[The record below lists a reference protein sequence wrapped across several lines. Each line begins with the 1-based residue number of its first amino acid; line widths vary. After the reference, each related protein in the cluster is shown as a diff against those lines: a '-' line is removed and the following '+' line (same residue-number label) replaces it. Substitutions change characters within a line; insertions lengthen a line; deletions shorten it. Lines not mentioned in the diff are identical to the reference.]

1 MNQSLLRTFSKY
13 VTLNILGMI
22 SLSCYILADTFF
34 VAQKL
39 GAVGLAALNL
49 SIPIYSVIHGLGL
62 MLGIGGATRFTIL
75 QSQDNDRK
83 ANIVFSTALRTG
95 VAGGLVLVL
104 IGLLGSSHVSK
115 MLGADASTL
124 PLTKTY
130 LTTILVFAPFFIMN
144 NVVLAFVRNDDNPN
158 LAMFAMVTGSLSNI
172 VLDYVFMF
180 PLGMG
185 MFGAALATCLAP
197 MISLIVLVFHFA
209 QKKGRLVVRE
219 SKLAWNLIPDMF
231 SLGLSTLIT
240 EVSSAAVL
248 ITFNLVILGLEGN
261 SGVAAYGIV
270 ANLGLVGVAVF
281 TGLAQGA
288 QPLMSRSYGMKSLDL
303 ARKVRRYALIT
314 SSIIAAAVYFGL
326 FVYAESIVAIF
337 NREQH
342 LEIARMAQE
351 GLRIYFSGFFFLGV
365 NIVVAT
371 YLSATEQTK
380 DAFFLTMARG
390 IVVIIPLVLIL
401 SRLWGMRGIW
411 LAFVLTESIVT
422 AITVAVKRTRRKRLA
437 FSLEV

>member
-1 MNQSLLRTFSKY
+1 
-13 VTLNILGMI
+13 
-22 SLSCYILADTFF
+22 
-34 VAQKL
+34 
-39 GAVGLAALNL
+39 
-49 SIPIYSVIHGLGL
+49 
-62 MLGIGGATRFTIL
+62 
-75 QSQDNDRK
+75 
-83 ANIVFSTALRTG
+83 
-95 VAGGLVLVL
+95 
-104 IGLLGSSHVSK
+104 
-115 MLGADASTL
+115 
-124 PLTKTY
+124 
-130 LTTILVFAPFFIMN
+130 
-144 NVVLAFVRNDDNPN
+144 
-158 LAMFAMVTGSLSNI
+158 
-172 VLDYVFMF
+172 
-180 PLGMG
+180 
-185 MFGAALATCLAP
+185 
-197 MISLIVLVFHFA
+197 
-209 QKKGRLVVRE
+209 
-219 SKLAWNLIPDMF
+219 MF

-248 ITFNLVILGLEGN
+248 ITFNLVILGLKGN

-314 SSIIAAAVYFGL
+314 SGIIAAAVYFGL